1 MSTLSVTA
9 AVLPEGCSCF
19 TKATFQDLTPT
30 IYENQGETAYGAN
43 RIYANAARAR
53 MVGVAPTIMEDF
65 LLGRIRDV
73 KEKISEVNVGGD
85 RFINL
90 PYTVRQRESAISNE
104 YFRITAGAS
113 NGNTATTGEW
123 VLTVA
128 TVDDSLFDAQSG
140 APIFN
145 QFLPGQFIYVQ
156 TRDEGTAAPNAATR
170 LIPFKIVS
178 SADDSGDAT
187 VTVIPSYTPA
197 GYVALT
203 AGEKTDLA
211 PTEGVISIGVNNVDD
226 YEQYCDV
233 EAVETAPQHIID
245 YHQTSRN
252 AFCYTKEFL
261 EMDKKIQAGEV
272 NDYYKTFRYLPV
284 TQRNRMI
291 QQKFKNK
298 WFHSIFYNDVLNE
311 LQAPGAYVPGST
323 PESLSVVD
331 PTDTNCVLG
340 YKANALGIRT
350 LLANQSQIIDFT
362 GGALDLRVV
371 FDACYAV
378 KRNREIDGASVDR
391 ISALTS
397 RVVFDGVVS
406 ALIGYIKARYGYD
419 NMNLYQEQGEVANKI
434 TGVQMRYMK
443 FDLPEFDFEFVIASD
458 NFFSD
463 QEKVMTT
470 GLGDSTHSGK
480 IWIIDWDDLEI
491 GIVGTSQKK
500 IDENDEFSAKVV
512 DELKCTIAQNTIHR
526 TLESNTW
533 TVRFGNEKR
542 SLLVEGF
549 DPTATVTLTS

>member
-19 TKATFQDLTPT
+19 TKATFQDMTPT
-30 IYENQGETAYGAN
+30 IYENQGSTAYGAN
-43 RIYANAARAR
+43 RVYANAARAR
-53 MVGVAPTIMEDF
+53 MVGVAPTMLEDF
-65 LLGRIRDV
+65 LLGRVADV
-73 KEKISEVNVGGD
+73 KTPINKVNVGGD

-90 PYTVRQRESAISNE
+90 PYTVRQREAQISNE
-104 YFRITAGAS
+104 YFKITAGAS
-113 NGNTATTGEW
+113 NGNTAATGEW
-123 VLTVA
+123 VLTISKI
-128 TVDDSLFDAQSG
+128 TDSLFDAQSG

-145 QFLPGQFIYVQ
+145 QFLPGQYIYIQ
-156 TRDEGTAAPNAATR
+156 TRDEGTVAPNSATR

-178 SADDSGDAT
+178 SANAAGNAT
-187 VTVIPSYTPA
+187 VVVLPSYTPA
-197 GYVALT
+197 GYVALA
-203 AGEKTDLA
+203 AGDKADLA
-211 PTEGVISIGVNNVDD
+211 PTEGVVSIGVNNVDD

-233 EAVETAPQHIID
+233 ESVETAPQHIID

-261 EMDKKIQAGEV
+261 EMDKKIQAGEI
-272 NDYYKTFRYLPV
+272 NDYYKTFQYLPV

-311 LQAPGAYVPGST
+311 LQAPGVYIPGST
-323 PESLSVVD
+323 DASLTVVD
-331 PTDTNCVLG
+331 PTDTSCVLG

-362 GGALDLRVV
+362 GGVLNLRVV

-378 KRNREIDGASVDR
+378 KRNREIDGGSVDR

-397 RVVFDGVVS
+397 RIVFDGVVS
-406 ALIGYIKARYGYD
+406 GLIGYIKARYGID
-419 NMNLYQEQGEVANKI
+419 NLNLYQEQGVVANKI

-463 QEKVMTT
+463 QEKLTT
-470 GLGDSTHSGK
+470 TALGDSKHSGK

-512 DELKCTIAQNTIHR
+512 NELKCTIAQNTIHR
-526 TLESNTW
+526 TLESTTW

-542 SLLVEGF
+542 SLLIEGF
-549 DPTATVTLTS
+549 DPTAAVSFVA